1 MSVNIHG
8 VLESRALINEYTALW
23 RRWSPRFPCKL
34 VLRWSKDFGNSEGNR
49 GVNMSLSTSTIVA
62 KQRHAAVWRTWSPTP
77 RIFAPETIFAAASV
91 VNKSCLPNLFTTKST
106 EAMTACFNGRSVDCS
121 RIDESWGKRASEAF
135 CVASSC
141 IKLPFK
147 RCWNDL
153 STSRQTYK
161 VTGLSLVIVSLNP
174 YLGFCVVQK
183 PLDNPHEFWDRGKSQ
198 QGVQNLLAK
207 SINCNRSVKISADGA
222 STHAFDH
229 VSNSQ
234 KG

>member
-1 MSVNIHG
+1 
-8 VLESRALINEYTALW
+8 
-23 RRWSPRFPCKL
+23 
-34 VLRWSKDFGNSEGNR
+34 
-49 GVNMSLSTSTIVA
+49 
-62 KQRHAAVWRTWSPTP
+62 
-77 RIFAPETIFAAASV
+77 
-91 VNKSCLPNLFTTKST
+91 
-106 EAMTACFNGRSVDCS
+106 
-121 RIDESWGKRASEAF
+121 
-135 CVASSC
+135 
-141 IKLPFK
+141 
-147 RCWNDL
+147 L